1 MKYFLSIIIII
12 ANTFLLHAQQWK
24 EVGPIL
30 FPVNETGQINGIG
43 RVTQLKFHPSV
54 ANKMYITS
62 ASGGLY
68 YSQDT
73 GHVWQNMGTDNLVNT
88 SLASVCVDNTNDQ
101 IIYIGTGDPNYYS
114 ADLGIYKTI
123 NGGATWTPANATIG
137 NRMAVDIL
145 MSSTNNLT
153 LVAATNNGIYK
164 TTDGA
169 ATWTL
174 TNAPG
179 AFTQMVQLPNST
191 TLLAVTNNSLLYR
204 STNFGTTWTNITAT
218 NFTQIGA
225 DGMRLGVSAS
235 NANIVYILS
244 NGNNGVIYKSING
257 GLNFTQIYS
266 SNTVCLVC
274 YNDDPANAG
283 QGNYDLA
290 LCVDPADAS
299 HLYVAAHCL
308 WESVDAGITWQQKTD
323 WPDELHTDHHQFV
336 FSPYNNAQLW
346 SVNDGGLW
354 LRQGLND
361 SLWQPMSDGITATE
375 VYKAANSGV
384 VRKLISA
391 GTQDN
396 GEVYADVTGWHTNRG
411 GDWGSRMAFDYT
423 PENSVYYLEKGD
435 KRSFTPDAYGSY
447 NSPYV
452 STNNSRIAFCKALP
466 NMSILGKDS
475 VWISSNINTNT
486 PTWQPLINS
495 TIAIRDIVI
504 SSADSNKAFI
514 INSSKIYTINN
525 ILSTPIIT
533 SVNVPSAAS
542 VRGSIATVKSNANI
556 VYASCNAKMYRSADG
571 GVTWSNVTYNLPAV
585 NILKIYN
592 DDYSTNENIF
602 VCSGNSIFTKSKT
615 DTLWKDISSNLPK
628 IANIT
633 DFMLYN
639 DSTIASKLRVS
650 YYGRGV
656 WEYKLHPNYGPVA
669 DFNASQTFV
678 CAGQA
683 VTFNN
688 LSVDDS
694 LTYSWSFA
702 GGTPATSTLQ
712 NPVIT
717 YNTAGIYNVLLTTT
731 NPHGSNT
738 KTITNYIEVINTAN
752 TVDNAPAKCIAFDG
766 SASAY
771 ANAGTMNVITNTAT
785 LMCWIKPNGPQNDWA
800 GLIFARGNSAS
811 GISIKSNNEI
821 RYHWNDNGYGFSS
834 GLFAPD
840 NQWTHCALVVTP
852 TNVTIYVNGKAAV
865 NTTTTTMANF
875 NIDDLSIGRDN
886 NGSTRRYKGEID
898 EVCFYNRALTQNE
911 IREQMHLVKN
921 VSNAAADKLLG
932 YWQMNNITSGNTILN
947 KVNCDNQLQLGSA
960 LQLVN
965 STAPFGS
972 GKSER
977 KTITTAGAANFAN
990 ADINLNF
997 TSGILPNGEVC
1008 ATHLTVSPDEMP
1020 TGTAASGNYWIL
1032 DNYGTN
1038 TTITP
1043 LTSFQIFNA
1052 GILGGTAS
1060 QFSLYNRTA
1069 NNFGA
1074 TWGTT
1079 LGSATSITTGVN
1091 GSAIFNGTNNITKL
1105 GQFVMAGP
1113 YEALG
1118 IIENGIAN
1126 NFKIFPNPATDKL
1139 FFESKNETPFTIT
1152 IYNTKGEIVTQFLNC
1167 KNVQSV
1173 ACKNWARG
1181 NYLYEIKSGTQI
1193 VNGQIS
1199 IK

>member
-1 MKYFLSIIIII
+1 MKYFLSIIIIV
-12 ANTFLLHAQQWK
+12 ANSFLSHAQQWK

-30 FPVNETGQINGIG
+30 FPENESGQINGQG
-43 RVTQLKFHPSV
+43 RVTQLKFHPSL

-73 GHVWQNMGTDNLVNT
+73 GHVWKNMGTDNLPLT

-114 ADLGIYKTI
+114 TDLGIYKTI
-123 NGGATWTPANATIG
+123 NGGATWTAANATIG
-137 NRMAVDIL
+137 NRMAVDII

-179 AFTQMVQLPNST
+179 AFTHMVQIPNTT

-225 DGMRLGVSAS
+225 DGMRLGVSAN
-235 NANIVYILS
+235 NASIVYILS
-244 NGNNGVIYKSING
+244 NGNNGVIYKSVNA
-257 GLNFTQIYS
+257 GLNFTQVYS
-266 SNTVCLVC
+266 NNTVCLVC
-274 YNDDPANAG
+274 YDADPANAG

-290 LCVDPADAS
+290 LCVDPADAA

-308 WESVDAGITWQQKTD
+308 WESTDAGITWQQKTD

-354 LRQGLND
+354 LRKGLND
-361 SLWQPMSDGITATE
+361 SLWQPMSDGITACE
-375 VYKAANSGV
+375 IYKAANSDV

-396 GEVYADVTGWHTNRG
+396 GEVYADVAGWHTNRG

-435 KRSFTPDAYGSY
+435 RRSFTPNAYGNY
-447 NSPYV
+447 NSPFIP
-452 STNNSRIAFCKALP
+452 TNNSRIAFNKAMP
-466 NMSILGKDS
+466 NISIIGKDS
-475 VWISSNINTNT
+475 VWISSNINTST
-486 PTWQPLINS
+486 PTWQSLFTS
-495 TIAIRDIVI
+495 TFTIRDIVI

-514 INSSKIYTINN
+514 INNNKIYTINN
-525 ILSTPIIT
+525 ILSTPILT

-542 VRGSIATVKSNANI
+542 VRGSITTVRTDANI

-571 GVTWSNVTYNLPAV
+571 GNTWSNVTYNLPAV

-592 DDYSTNENIF
+592 DDYSANENIY

-615 DTLWKDISSNLPK
+615 DTIWKDISSNLSK

-639 DSTIASKLRVS
+639 DSSVASKLRVS

-656 WEYKLHPNYGPVA
+656 WEYKLHPNYGPVS
-669 DFNASQTFV
+669 DFDANHTFL
-678 CAGQA
+678 CAGQS

-694 LTYSWSFA
+694 LSYSWTFA
-702 GGTPATSTLQ
+702 GGTPATSTNQ

-717 YNTAGIYNVLLTTT
+717 YNTAGIYNVTLTTT
-731 NPHGSNT
+731 NPHGSST
-738 KTITNYIEVINTAN
+738 KTMSNYVEVINNAN
-752 TVDNAPAKCIAFDG
+752 TVDNAPTKCLVLDGTAAAF
-766 SASAY
+766 

-852 TNVTIYVNGKAAV
+852 TNITIYVNGIAAI
-865 NTTTTTMANF
+865 NTTSAALANF

-886 NGSTRRYKGEID
+886 NGSTRMFKGQID
-898 EVCFYNRALTQNE
+898 EVCFYNRALSQNE

-921 VSNAAADKLLG
+921 VSSASADKLLG
-932 YWQMNNITSGNTILN
+932 YWQMNGITSGNTIIN
-947 KVNCDNQLQLGSA
+947 KANCDNQLELGSA
-960 LQLVN
+960 LQLAN

-977 KTITTAGAANFAN
+977 KTISTAGTANFTN
-990 ADINLNF
+990 ADINLTF
-997 TSGILPNGEVC
+997 ASGILPNGELC
-1008 ATHLTVSPDEMP
+1008 ASHITVSPDEMP
-1020 TGTAASGNYWIL
+1020 NATAASGNYWIV
-1032 DNYGTN
+1032 DNYGSN
-1038 TTITP
+1038 TTIIP
-1043 LTSFQIFNA
+1043 LASFQILNA
-1052 GILGGTAS
+1052 GLLGGVAN
-1060 QFSLYNRTA
+1060 QYSLYSRSA
-1069 NNFGA
+1069 NNFGP
-1074 TWGTT
+1074 TWGNALCTANT
-1079 LGSATSITTGVN
+1079 IAAGANGAAT
-1091 GSAIFNGTNNITKL
+1091 FNSNTNIVKL
-1105 GQFVMAGP
+1105 GQFAMAGP
-1113 YEALG
+1113 YEAVG
-1118 IIENGIAN
+1118 VSNSSVEQ
-1126 NFKIFPNPATDKL
+1126 NFKIYPNPTTDKI
-1139 FFESKNETPFTIT
+1139 FFESQNDEPFNLTIF
-1152 IYNTKGEIVTQFLNC
+1152 NTKGQVIMQLLHC
-1167 KNVQSV
+1167 KNEQSI
-1173 ACKNWARG
+1173 ACKAWARG
-1181 NYLYEIKSGTQI
+1181 NYIYEIKSKHQTI
-1193 VNGQIS
+1193 NGQIS